1 MTIGTD
7 AGAPASRMSTTSGL
21 MLVVAVILAIAGFV
35 ALGHALALSPLYAGF
50 LLLWY
55 WATVDKLD
63 FQAAPATIAGA
74 IGGAA
79 TAWALQFAT
88 QTGSTAGIIMILAM
102 IVVALFVQ
110 IMNYLPVLINSAY
123 MLFLTVA
130 CAPLIQG
137 GERFEQVAAVIL
149 LSAVYFGGLIWVG
162 TRLLRGKTKTLTS
175 AEVTAAG

>member
-1 MTIGTD
+1 
-7 AGAPASRMSTTSGL
+7 MSVSNGL
-21 MLVVAVILAIAGFV
+21 ILVAVVIVAIVGFV
-35 ALGHALALSPLYAGF
+35 ALGYALALSPLYAGF

-63 FQAAPATIAGA
+63 FKAAPATIAGT

-79 TAWALQFAT
+79 TAWALQLAT
-88 QTGSTAGIIMILAM
+88 QAESTTGIVVILAL
-102 IVVALFVQ
+102 IVVALFMQV
-110 IMNYLPVLINSAY
+110 MNYLPFLFNSAF

-149 LSAVYFGGLIWVG
+149 LSAVYFGALIWVG
-162 TRLLRGKTKTLTS
+162 THFLSG
-175 AEVTAAG
+175 AAGTSPAREAPIAG